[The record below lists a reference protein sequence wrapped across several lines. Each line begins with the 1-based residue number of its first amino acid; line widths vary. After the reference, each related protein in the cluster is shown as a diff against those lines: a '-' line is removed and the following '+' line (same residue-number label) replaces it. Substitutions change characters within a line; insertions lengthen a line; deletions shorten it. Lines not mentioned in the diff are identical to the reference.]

1 MTKKTQL
8 KTMRLNDDVVKKVE
22 KLAVEENRNFT
33 NMVETILI
41 RAVSQV

>member
-22 KLAVEENRNFT
+22 KLAEEENRNFT